1 MRAAVSGLLI
11 IIMIFTV
18 ILPMTVAAESE
29 NLVSGL
35 TYTVKTGEPI
45 SESYANYIE
54 NGIVFDT
61 DSGQLTDSVTALTSE
76 SSAGWYRAYRGGSRI
91 VEFDLGAECS
101 VREIRAGFLH
111 IKASGIYAPSY
122 VTVSLA
128 TEPGSFGTALRKEVD
143 FDFTND
149 TAVRCDV
156 TATPD
161 SSFRARYVRVEFE
174 CAVFCYCDEISVYG
188 SRTVSNSD
196 KSITPDTP
204 AKTPGYCTDIGGAK
218 DIIKLYNGY
227 YAPEPEKAV
236 LTEEKLLPYIAYLDT
251 FGNIS
256 DTLFDSAALVPCHG
270 DYPSGGRLVYTNG
283 KPGAVMSDWELYFE
297 SNFFENGDLDTLEA
311 TVEKVYT
318 ALGKSEKFGVFLT
331 LPYPTPLG
339 NTPFGDINGDGR
351 EEYCESLGERVDII
365 EWYALK
371 CISAFRGK
379 GYKHIYLAGFYWYK
393 ESVDRTIS
401 AHEEELI
408 KAANSYAE
416 RRGLKTLF
424 DAYYLASGIE
434 KWESLGFSAAVMQP
448 NVAFTESYPYFKLP
462 MLDEFSETAAKYR
475 LGVEMETNEPSFF
488 MGNDYLTAGRN
499 YESYLYYGVK
509 NGYADAVK
517 TYYQGAGPGSIY
529 DFCHADVSSARGKY
543 LRRLYD
549 ITYSFIK
556 GNYKNEPPVV
566 SADDIELYEGDSKIL
581 TDITVTDT
589 DSFAGD
595 ITVSI
600 VEAPKNGDAAVV
612 SGNKRLVYSPRDGF
626 TGEDSFTV
634 IASDGFNSSEPITV
648 HVKVHP
654 KSDIISSSENSGGS
668 SEPSENARRF
678 PTWLLA
684 VLILLGV
691 GIVASVASVAVRAA
705 RRGKAG

>member
-1 MRAAVSGLLI
+1 M
-11 IIMIFTV
+11 
-18 ILPMTVAAESE
+18 
-29 NLVSGL
+29 
-35 TYTVKTGEPI
+35 
-45 SESYANYIE
+45 
-54 NGIVFDT
+54 
-61 DSGQLTDSVTALTSE
+61 
-76 SSAGWYRAYRGGSRI
+76 
-91 VEFDLGAECS
+91 
-101 VREIRAGFLH
+101 
-111 IKASGIYAPSY
+111 
-122 VTVSLA
+122 
-128 TEPGSFGTALRKEVD
+128 
-143 FDFTND
+143 
-149 TAVRCDV
+149 
-156 TATPD
+156 
-161 SSFRARYVRVEFE
+161 
-174 CAVFCYCDEISVYG
+174 
-188 SRTVSNSD
+188 
-196 KSITPDTP
+196 
-204 AKTPGYCTDIGGAK
+204 
-218 DIIKLYNGY
+218 
-227 YAPEPEKAV
+227 
-236 LTEEKLLPYIAYLDT
+236 
-251 FGNIS
+251 
-256 DTLFDSAALVPCHG
+256 
-270 DYPSGGRLVYTNG
+270 
-283 KPGAVMSDWELYFE
+283 
-297 SNFFENGDLDTLEA
+297 
-311 TVEKVYT
+311 
-318 ALGKSEKFGVFLT
+318 
-331 LPYPTPLG
+331 
-339 NTPFGDINGDGR
+339 
-351 EEYCESLGERVDII
+351 
-365 EWYALK
+365 
-371 CISAFRGK
+371 
-379 GYKHIYLAGFYWYK
+379 
-393 ESVDRTIS
+393 DRTIS

-448 NVAFTESYPYFKLP
+448 NVAFNESYPYFKLP

-543 LRRLYD
+543 LRRMYD

-556 GNYKNEPPVV
+556 GNYKNDPPVV

-600 VEAPKNGDAAVV
+600 AEAPKNGDAAVV

-705 RRGKAG
+705 RRGNAK

>member
-1 MRAAVSGLLI
+1 MRAAISGLLI
-11 IIMIFTV
+11 IIMIFTAM
-18 ILPMTVAAESE
+18 LPMTAAAETE
-29 NLVSGL
+29 NLVAGL
-35 TYTVKTGEPI
+35 PYTVKTGEPI
-45 SESYANYIE
+45 SESYANYVE

-61 DSGQLTDSVTALTSE
+61 DAGQLTDSVTALTSE

-91 VEFDLGAECS
+91 VEFDLGAECT
-101 VREIRAGFLH
+101 VREVRTGFLH
-111 IKASGIYAPSY
+111 AKASGIYAPSY
-122 VTVSLA
+122 VRVSLA
-128 TEPGSFGTALRKEVD
+128 TDEGAFGTVLVKKVD
-143 FDFTND
+143 FDFTAD

-156 TATPD
+156 AAELNTAY
-161 SSFRARYVRVEFE
+161 RARYVRVEFE
-174 CAVFCYCDEISVYG
+174 CTVFCYCDEISVYG
-188 SRTVSNSD
+188 SRNASD
-196 KSITPDTP
+196 NAEAPTPDK
-204 AKTPGYCTDIGGAK
+204 AADIPGYCTDIGGAK
-218 DIIKLYNGY
+218 DVIKLYNGY

-236 LTEEKLLPYIAYLDT
+236 LTAEKLLPYIAYLDT
-251 FGNIS
+251 DGTIRG
-256 DTLFDSAALVPCHG
+256 TLFDSAALVPCHG

-297 SNFFENGDLDTLEA
+297 SNFSENGDLDTLEA
-311 TVEKVYT
+311 TVDKVYT
-318 ALGKSEKFGVFLT
+318 ELGKNGKFGVFLT

-351 EEYCESLGERVDII
+351 DEYCETLGERVDII

-379 GYKHIYLAGFYWYK
+379 GYNRIYLAGFYWYK

-401 AHEEELI
+401 THEEELI

-424 DAYYLASGIE
+424 DAYYLACGIE
-434 KWESLGFSAAVMQP
+434 NWKSLGFSAAVMQP
-448 NVAFTESYPYFKLP
+448 NVAFTESYPYFKIP
-462 MLDEFSETAAKYR
+462 MLDEFSETAAKYG

-488 MGNDYLTAGRN
+488 KGNDYLTAGRN
-499 YESYLYYGVK
+499 YESYLYYGIK
-509 NGYADAVK
+509 NGYADALK

-566 SADDIELYEGDSKIL
+566 SAADIELYEGDSKIL

-600 VEAPKNGDAAVV
+600 VDAPKNGDAAVV

-634 IASDGFNSSEPITV
+634 AASDGFNTSELITV

-654 KSDIISSSENSGGS
+654 KTDIISSAENSGGS
-668 SEPSENARRF
+668 VEPSDTAGRF

-684 VLILLGV
+684 VLIVLGA

-705 RRGKAG
+705 RHGKAK